1 MLKTLK
7 DLVLAFVNATLILV
21 VLSLFL
27 AWRLTLAVDGMVGNL
42 AENLTIVDPL
52 RADLQTMTREV
63 AALRDDLD
71 RLAGQTGEIS
81 DRALEAVNA
90 RLDQMQGRLDRDG
103 TRMDELAALPG
114 RIVQDVIETA
124 LDTAAERLSRT
135 VQEIRQCTATPPD
148 ETS

>member
-7 DLVLAFVNATLILV
+7 DLALAFVNATLVLV

-27 AWRLTLAVDGMVGNL
+27 AWRLTLSVDGMVGNL
-42 AENLTIVDPL
+42 AENLTIVGPL

-71 RLAGQTGEIS
+71 RLAGQTGNVS
-81 DRALEAVNA
+81 DRALKAVNA

-103 TRMDELAALPG
+103 ARMDELAALPG

-124 LDTAAERLSRT
+124 LGTTADRLART
-135 VQEIRQCTATPPD
+135 VRDIRQCTAPPPD